1 MQIIQFISRVK
12 NEHWVIAI
20 AGACIGVSAFFF
32 LVPFIYARS
41 YAEFSGWLEGLAGP
55 LGFVT
60 ISLIAYT
67 SWLQLQQHERTD
79 AVEQA
84 LVCERLLE
92 TFQHLMGTAEIISVQ
107 QNAAQP
113 EYRKGARAFALIK
126 AEYDRRVSVIQDE
139 SARTR
144 EESKFIRTHK
154 HNVEPFIRV
163 IRELKETASVL
174 SATNNG
180 RANSIKQRTLAVVLP
195 DARRMLVLLCDDQHR
210 PGLKQWL
217 DIP

>member
-1 MQIIQFISRVK
+1 MFK
-12 NEHWVIAI
+12 NENLLILCG
-20 AGACIGVSAFFF
+20 GACIGVSIFFF
-32 LVPFIYARS
+32 LVPFFYARS

-60 ISLIAYT
+60 ILLIAYT

-79 AVEQA
+79 TVEQA

-92 TFQHLMGTAEIISVQ
+92 TFQHLMGAAEIISVQ
-107 QNAAQP
+107 QNAAQA

-144 EESKFIRTHK
+144 EEGKFIRTHK
-154 HNVEPFIRV
+154 GNVEPFVRV
-163 IRELKETASVL
+163 MVELMD
-174 SATNNG
+174 SATVLRRINNG

-195 DARRMLVLLCDDQHR
+195 DARRMLVLLCDDRNR
-210 PGLKQWL
+210 PHLEKWL